1 MAENSGKKGIIWL
14 VAAIAVVAI
23 IAVVVTLVLSTN
35 KPVKE
40 ESFDSMK
47 MYVATIATDKG
58 DIVIALNAEVAPKTV
73 ENFVKL
79 AGEGFYDGLTFHR
92 VIPGFVAQGGD
103 PAGDGSGGPGYTI
116 EAEISDLKHLEGTV
130 ATARQGDQINPER
143 RSSGSQFYI
152 CLGPQP
158 HLDGQYT
165 LFGQVTDGMDSVL
178 RLTPGDV
185 MHKVTIAME

>member
-1 MAENSGKKGIIWL
+1 MAKNSGKKGIIWL
-14 VAAIAVVAI
+14 VAAIAVVAV

-35 KPVKE
+35 KPIKE

-47 MYVATIATDKG
+47 TYVATIATDKG

-116 EAEISDLKHLEGTV
+116 EAEISDLKHLEGAV

-185 MHKVTIAME
+185 MHKVTIATE

>member
-14 VAAIAVVAI
+14 VAAIAVVAV

-35 KPVKE
+35 KPIKE

-47 MYVATIATDKG
+47 TYVATIATDKG

-116 EAEISDLKHLEGTV
+116 EAEISDLKHLEGAV

-185 MHKVTIAME
+185 MHKVTIATE